1 MCSVFLSLN
10 VDWLNVLTDA
20 VDVCM
25 VDFICGLY
33 VEVVSAPQVFM
44 LKPSLSLR
52 STYLTQFLLLIH
64 RKALT
69 LLKYIEDET

>member
-1 MCSVFLSLN
+1 MYCTLDFLTLF
-10 VDWLNVLTDA
+10 LTA
-20 VDVCM
+20 VCN
-25 VDFICGLY
+25 
-33 VEVVSAPQVFM
+33 SQVFM

-52 STYLTQFLLLIH
+52 STYVTQFLLLIH